1 MADKREMRQSSLMLT
16 GGLFGL
22 ALAGIALFLL
32 SDRVGRLEQQIEQ
45 AERREDQ
52 LRAEHAEFNERA
64 KDYADLAEEAKNRA
78 FEAQQS
84 LGEARG
90 QRERADWERT
100 LARELAERAER
111 DSARAEADAARM
123 QEGLDNLRA
132 ARRKELDRMRDALAA
147 IVETERTPLGMVMR
161 LGEDALRFEF
171 DSPKIR
177 EQDRELLS
185 RIAGVLLSS
194 HGYRLYVDG
203 HTDDQGP
210 AIYNQDL
217 SQRRAAAVLDYL
229 VAAGIPKEIVEARG
243 FGESTPRAEGTSQE
257 ARRANRRVE
266 IGLVDAVIEY
276 EGEIEP

>member
-1 MADKREMRQSSLMLT
+1 L
-16 GGLFGL
+16 
-22 ALAGIALFLL
+22 LAG
-32 SDRVGRLEQQIEQ
+32 RVGRLEQQIKQ

-52 LRAEHAEFNERA
+52 LRAESAEFNERA
-64 KDYADLAEEAKNRA
+64 KDYADSAEEAKSRA
-78 FEAQQS
+78 FEAQRL

-90 QRERADWERT
+90 QRTRAEWERA

-111 DSARAEADAARM
+111 ESAGAEAEAARM
-123 QEGLDNLRA
+123 QEGLDSLRA
-132 ARRKELDRMRDALAA
+132 ARRRELDRMRNALAA

-171 DSPKIR
+171 DSPQIR
-177 EQDRELLS
+177 EGDRELLS

-210 AIYNQDL
+210 AIYNKDL
-217 SQRRAAAVLDYL
+217 SQRRAAAVRDYL
-229 VAAGIPKEIVEARG
+229 VGAGIPKEVVGARG
-243 FGESTPRAEGTSQE
+243 FGEENPRAVGTSRQ

-266 IGLVDAVIEY
+266 IGLVDAIIEY
-276 EGEIEP
+276 EGDVEP

>member
-1 MADKREMRQSSLMLT
+1 MVDKRAVRQSSLVLA

-22 ALAGIALFLL
+22 AVAGIALFLL
-32 SDRVGRLEQQIEQ
+32 AGRVGRLEQQIER
-45 AERREDQ
+45 AERREEQ
-52 LRAEHAEFNERA
+52 LRAESADFTERA
-64 KDYADLAEEAKNRA
+64 KDYADLAEEAKTRA
-78 FEAQQS
+78 FEEQRS

-90 QRERADWERT
+90 QRAQAEWERA
-100 LARELAERAER
+100 LAREQAERTER
-111 DSARAEADAARM
+111 ESARAAADAARL

-132 ARRKELDRMRDALAA
+132 ARRRELDRMRDALAA

-171 DSPKIR
+171 DSPQIR
-177 EQDRELLS
+177 EKDRELLS

-210 AIYNQDL
+210 AIYNKDL
-217 SQRRAAAVLDYL
+217 SQRRAAAVRDYL
-229 VAAGIPKEIVEARG
+229 VAAGIPKEVVEARG
-243 FGESTPRAEGTSQE
+243 FGESNPRVEGTGQE

-276 EGEIEP
+276 EGDVEP

>member
-229 VAAGIPKEIVEARG
+229 VEAGIPKEIVEARG
-243 FGESTPRAEGTSQE
+243 FGESTPRVEGTSQE

>member
-1 MADKREMRQSSLMLT
+1 MVDKRELRQSSLVVA
-16 GGLFGL
+16 GGLFGF

-32 SDRVGRLEQQIEQ
+32 TGRVGRLERQIEQ
-45 AERREDQ
+45 AEQREDQ
-52 LRAEHAEFNERA
+52 LQAERAEFNERA

-90 QRERADWERT
+90 QRTRADWERT

-111 DSARAEADAARM
+111 ESAQAEAEAARM

-147 IVETERTPLGMVMR
+147 IVETERTPMGMVMR
-161 LGEDALRFEF
+161 LGEEALRFEF
-171 DSPKIR
+171 DSPRIR

-210 AIYNQDL
+210 AVYNKDL

-229 VAAGIPKEIVEARG
+229 VEAGIPKEVVEARG
-243 FGESTPRAEGTSQE
+243 FGESTPRVEGTSQE